1 MVDEERVIARV
12 EEVVAAIRDLIEV
25 VERASSAERR
35 KLDELIA
42 AQSRPPDL
50 GLIENNVNWI
60 KSDVSQIRDHL
71 LD

>member
-12 EEVVAAIRDLIEV
+12 EEVVAAIRELIEV
-25 VERASSAERR
+25 VERASSAELR
-35 KLDELIA
+35 KLDDLIA
-42 AQSRPPDL
+42 AQSRPPDV
-50 GLIENNVNWI
+50 GLIESNVNWI

>member
-1 MVDEERVIARV
+1 MVDEDRAIAGI
-12 EEVVAAIRDLIEV
+12 EEVVAAIRTLTEV
-25 VERASSAERR
+25 VERASSAELR

-50 GLIENNVNWI
+50 GLVESNVNWI